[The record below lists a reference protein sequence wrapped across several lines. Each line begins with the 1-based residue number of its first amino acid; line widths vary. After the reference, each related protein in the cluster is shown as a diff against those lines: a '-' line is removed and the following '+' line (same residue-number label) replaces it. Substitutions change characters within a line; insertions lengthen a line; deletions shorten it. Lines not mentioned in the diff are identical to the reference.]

1 MIGNIVSLLVLVL
14 LVVLFAWLATRAWR
28 AKRAFVKWPGVILA
42 GLLTLVFGA
51 ITVVAVL
58 GFVKLEARHANP
70 VADLK
75 VAGTAEQIARGG
87 QLAWG
92 CADCHS
98 PAKEL
103 PLSGGAENFMAGGP
117 PVGVSYATNLTPGG
131 PLKGWSDGEIVRAI
145 REGIGRDGR
154 PLIVMPSQ
162 AYHNFSDADAEA
174 LVAYLR
180 SQPAVANPQPPR
192 SLNALGAL
200 FLGAGLFPT
209 SAQPP
214 AGSVAAPPTG
224 PTAEYGKYLISSI
237 GGCADC
243 HGTKLD
249 GVPNNSFAPPAP
261 PLKPFAAGLNETQFF
276 AVFRDGL
283 RPDGSQVAEGMPWK
297 NIGKAM
303 SDDDLRAVQAYLQTL
318 P

>member
-14 LVVLFAWLATRAWR
+14 FVVLFAWLATRAWR
-28 AKRAFVKWPGVILA
+28 ARRAWVKWPGVILA
-42 GLLTLVFGA
+42 GLLTLVFA
-51 ITVVAVL
+51 MVTVVAVL
-58 GFVKLEARHANP
+58 GFVKLEARHTNP

-98 PAKEL
+98 PTLDL
-103 PLSGGAENFMAGGP
+103 PLGGSTENFIAGGP
-117 PVGVSYATNLTPGG
+117 PVGVLYATNLTPGG
-131 PLKGWSDGEIVRAI
+131 PLQGWTDGEIVRAV
-145 REGIGRDGR
+145 REGIDKDGR
-154 PLIVMPSQ
+154 ALIVMPTQ
-162 AYHNFSDADAEA
+162 AYRHLSDADVQA

-180 SQPAVANPQPPR
+180 SQPAVDNPQPVR
-192 SLNALGAL
+192 TLNILAAL

-209 SAQPP
+209 SAQ
-214 AGSVAAPPTG
+214 APVGTIVG
-224 PTAEYGKYLISSI
+224 PTAGPTAAYGEYLASSI

-243 HGTKLD
+243 HGAKLD
-249 GVPNNSFAPPAP
+249 GVPSSPFAPPAP
-261 PLKPFAAGLNETQFF
+261 ALKPFAAGMSEAQFM
-276 AVFRDGL
+276 AVFREG
-283 RPDGSQVAEGMPWK
+283 RRMDGSPIAEGMPWK

-303 SDDDLRAVQAYLQTL
+303 SDDDLRAVQAYLLTL

>member
-14 LVVLFAWLATRAWR
+14 LVVLFAWLAARAWR

-42 GLLTLVFGA
+42 GLLTLVFA
-51 ITVVAVL
+51 AVTVVAVL

-75 VAGTAEQIARGG
+75 VAGTSEQIARGA

-98 PAKEL
+98 PAQEP
-103 PLSGGAENFMAGGP
+103 PLGGSTENFIAGGP
-117 PVGVSYATNLTPGG
+117 PLGAMYATNLTPGG
-131 PLKGWSDGEIVRAI
+131 PLKGWTDGEIVRAI
-145 REGIGRDGR
+145 REGVDHSGRT
-154 PLIVMPSQ
+154 LVIMPSQ
-162 AYHNFSDADAEA
+162 AYRHFSDADAEA

-180 SQPAVANPQPPR
+180 SQPAVDNPQPTR
-192 SLNALGAL
+192 NLNVLAAL
-200 FLGAGLFPT
+200 FLGTGMFPT
-209 SAQPP
+209 SVQPP
-214 AGSVAAPPTG
+214 AGSVAAPPAG

-249 GVPNNSFAPPAP
+249 GVPNNSFAPQAPA
-261 PLKPFAAGLNETQFF
+261 LKPLAAGFSEAQFF

-283 RPDGSQVAEGMPWK
+283 RPDGSPVAEGMPWK

>member
-28 AKRAFVKWPGVILA
+28 ARRAWVKWPGVILT
-42 GLLTLVFGA
+42 GLLTLVFA
-51 ITVVAVL
+51 AVTVVAVL
-58 GFVKLEARHANP
+58 GFAKQEARHANP

-75 VAGTAEQIARGG
+75 VAGTAEQIARGE

-98 PAKEL
+98 PTLDL
-103 PLSGGAENFMAGGP
+103 PLGGSTENFIAGGP
-117 PVGVSYATNLTPGG
+117 PMGVLYATNLTPGG
-131 PLKGWSDGEIVRAI
+131 PLKDRTDGEIVRAI
-145 REGIGRDGR
+145 REGLTNDGR
-154 PLIVMPSQ
+154 SLLGMPSQ
-162 AYHNFSDADAEA
+162 AYRNLSDADVQA

-180 SQPAVANPQPPR
+180 SQPAVDNPQPAR
-192 SLNALGAL
+192 NLNIVAAL

-209 SAQPP
+209 SAQAPVGAVTAPP
-214 AGSVAAPPTG
+214 AG
-224 PTAEYGKYLISSI
+224 PTAEYGAYLVAA

-243 HGTKLD
+243 HGIKLD
-249 GVPNNSFAPPAP
+249 GVPPNSFVPPAP
-261 PLKPFAAGLNETQFF
+261 PLKPFAAGMSEAQFM
-276 AVFRDGL
+276 AVFREG
-283 RPDGSQVAEGMPWK
+283 RRMDGSPVAEGMPWK
-297 NIGKAM
+297 NIGKTM

>member
-1 MIGNIVSLLVLVL
+1 MIGNILSLLVLVL

-28 AKRAFVKWPGVILA
+28 ARRAWIKWPGVVLT
-42 GLLTLVFGA
+42 GLLTLVFA
-51 ITVVAVL
+51 AVTIVAVL

-98 PAKEL
+98 PTLDL
-103 PLSGGAENFMAGGP
+103 PLGGSTENFIAGGP
-117 PVGVSYATNLTPGG
+117 PMGVLFATNLTPGG
-131 PLKGWSDGEIVRAI
+131 PLKDWTDGEIVRAI
-145 REGIGRDGR
+145 REGVDEEGRM
-154 PLIVMPSQ
+154 LAAMPSQ
-162 AYHNFSDADAEA
+162 AYRHLSDADVQA

-180 SQPAVANPQPPR
+180 SQPAVDNPQPAR
-192 SLNALGAL
+192 NLNIMAAL

-209 SAQPP
+209 SVQAPVGSVIAPP
-214 AGSVAAPPTG
+214 AG
-224 PTAEYGKYLISSI
+224 PTAEYGAYLVAA

-243 HGTKLD
+243 HGVKLD
-249 GVPNNSFAPPAP
+249 GVPPNSFVPPAP
-261 PLKPFAAGLNETQFF
+261 PLKPFAAGMSEAQFM
-276 AVFRDGL
+276 AVFREG
-283 RPDGSQVAEGMPWK
+283 RRMDGSPVAEGMPWK
-297 NIGKAM
+297 NIGKTM
-303 SDDDLRAVQAYLQTL
+303 SDDDLRAVQAYLQML

>member
-1 MIGNIVSLLVLVL
+1 MIGNILSLLVLVL
-14 LVVLFAWLATRAWR
+14 LVVLFAWLAVRGWR
-28 AKRAFVKWPGVILA
+28 ARRAIVKWPGVILA
-42 GLLTLVFGA
+42 GLLTLVFA
-51 ITVVAVL
+51 VVAVVAVL
-58 GFVKLEARHANP
+58 GFVKLEARYANP
-70 VADLK
+70 VADLR
-75 VAGTAEQIARGG
+75 VVGTAEQIARGN

-98 PAKEL
+98 PTQEP
-103 PLSGGAENFMAGGP
+103 PLGGSTENFIAGGP
-117 PVGVSYATNLTPGG
+117 PLGAMYATNLTPGG
-131 PLKGWSDGEIVRAI
+131 PLKGWTDGEIVRAI
-145 REGIGRDGR
+145 REGIDHSGRT
-154 PLIVMPSQ
+154 LVIMPSQ
-162 AYHNFSDADAEA
+162 AYRNFSDADAEA

-180 SQPAVANPQPPR
+180 SQPAVENPQPAR
-192 SLNALGAL
+192 NLNALAAL
-200 FLGAGLFPT
+200 FLGTGMFPT
-209 SAQPP
+209 SAQAPVGALLAPP
-214 AGSVAAPPTG
+214 AG

-261 PLKPFAAGLNETQFF
+261 ALKPLATGFSEAQFMT
-276 AVFRDGL
+276 VFRSGL

>member
-1 MIGNIVSLLVLVL
+1 MIANILSLLVLVL

-28 AKRAFVKWPGVILA
+28 TKRAFVKWPGVILA
-42 GLLTLVFGA
+42 GLLTLIFA
-51 ITVVAVL
+51 AMTTVAVL

-75 VAGTAEQIARGG
+75 VAGTTEQIARGG

-98 PAKEL
+98 PTGEP
-103 PLSGGAENFMAGGP
+103 PLGGSTENMISGGP
-117 PVGVSYATNLTPGG
+117 PMGVLWAPNLTSGG
-131 PLKGWSDGEIVRAI
+131 PLKDWTDGEIVRAI
-145 REGIGRDGR
+145 REGIANDGHV
-154 PLIVMPSQ
+154 LVAMPSQ
-162 AYHNFSDADAEA
+162 AYRNLSDADVQA

-180 SQPAVANPQPPR
+180 SQPAVDNPQPAR
-192 SLNALGAL
+192 NLNVLAAL
-200 FLGAGLFPT
+200 FLGAAMFPT
-209 SAQPP
+209 SAQAPV
-214 AGSVAAPPTG
+214 GSVAAPPAG
-224 PTAEYGKYLISSI
+224 PTAAYGEYLISSI

-261 PLKPFAAGLNETQFF
+261 ALKPLAAGFSEAQFF

-283 RPDGSQVAEGMPWK
+283 RPDGSPVAEGMPWK

>member
-1 MIGNIVSLLVLVL
+1 MIVNIVSLLVLVL

-28 AKRAFVKWPGVILA
+28 AKRALVKWPGVILA
-42 GLLTLVFGA
+42 GLLTLIFGA

-58 GFVKLEARHANP
+58 GLVKLEARHTNP

-98 PAKEL
+98 PAQEP
-103 PLSGGAENFMAGGP
+103 PLGGSTENFLAGGP
-117 PVGVSYATNLTPGG
+117 PLGAMYAPNLTPGG
-131 PLKGWSDGEIVRAI
+131 PLKGWTDGEIVRAI
-145 REGIGRDGR
+145 REGVDPSGRT
-154 PLIVMPSQ
+154 LVIMPSQ
-162 AYHNFSDADAEA
+162 AYRNFSDADVQA
-174 LVAYLR
+174 LAAYLR
-180 SQPAVANPQPPR
+180 AQPAVDNPQPAR
-192 SLNALGAL
+192 NLNVLAAL
-200 FLGAGLFPT
+200 FLGTGMFPT

-214 AGSVAAPPTG
+214 AGSVAAPPAG
-224 PTAEYGKYLISSI
+224 PTAAYGKYLISSV

-243 HGTKLD
+243 HGAKLD
-249 GVPNNSFAPPAP
+249 GVPSNSFAPPAP
-261 PLKPFAAGLNETQFF
+261 SLKPFAAGMSEAQFMR
-276 AVFRDGL
+276 VFRSGL
-283 RPDGSQVAEGMPWK
+283 RPDGSQVGEGMPWK

-303 SDDDLRAVQAYLQTL
+303 SDDDLRAVQAYLKTL

>member
-1 MIGNIVSLLVLVL
+1 MIVNIISLLVLVL

-28 AKRAFVKWPGVILA
+28 ARRAFVKWPAVILA
-42 GLLTLVFGA
+42 GLFTLVFA
-51 ITVVAVL
+51 AVTVVAVL
-58 GFVKLEARHANP
+58 GFVKLEVRHANP

-75 VAGTAEQIARGG
+75 VAGTAEQIARGA

-98 PAKEL
+98 PAQEP
-103 PLSGGAENFMAGGP
+103 PLGGSTENFIAGGP
-117 PVGVSYATNLTPGG
+117 PLGAMYATNLTPGG
-131 PLKGWSDGEIVRAI
+131 PLNGWTDGEIVRAI
-145 REGIGRDGR
+145 REGVDDEGR
-154 PLIVMPSQ
+154 PLVIMPSQ
-162 AYHNFSDADAEA
+162 AYRNLSDADVQA

-180 SQPAVANPQPPR
+180 SQPAVANSQPPR
-192 SLNALGAL
+192 NLNALAAI
-200 FLGAGLFPT
+200 FLGTGVFPT

-214 AGSVAAPPTG
+214 VGSLIAPPAG

-243 HGTKLD
+243 HGAKLD
-249 GVPNNSFAPPAP
+249 GVSSSSFAPPAP
-261 PLKPFAAGLNETQFF
+261 PLKPFAAGLSDAQFT
-276 AVFRDGL
+276 AIFRGGV
-283 RPDGSQVAEGMPWK
+283 RPDGSLVAEGMPWK

-303 SDDDLRAVQAYLQTL
+303 SDDDLRAVQAYLKTL

>member
-42 GLLTLVFGA
+42 GLLTLVFA
-51 ITVVAVL
+51 AVTVVAML
-58 GFVKLEARHANP
+58 GFVKLEVRHNNP

-98 PAKEL
+98 PVLEL
-103 PLSGGAENFMAGGP
+103 PLGGSTENMISGGP
-117 PVGVSYATNLTPGG
+117 PMGVLWAPNLTPGG

-145 REGIGRDGR
+145 REGVDEEGR
-154 PLIVMPSQ
+154 PLVFMPSQ
-162 AYHNFSDADAEA
+162 VYRNLSDADVQA

-180 SQPAVANPQPPR
+180 SQPAVDNPQPER
-192 SLNALGAL
+192 NFNALAAL
-200 FLGAGLFPT
+200 FLGTGMFPT

-214 AGSVAAPPTG
+214 AGSVAAPPAG
-224 PTAEYGKYLISSI
+224 PTAVYGKYLISSI

-243 HGTKLD
+243 HGAKLD
-249 GVPNNSFAPPAP
+249 GIPSNSFTPHGPA
-261 PLKPFAAGLNETQFF
+261 LKPLAVGFSEAQFF
-276 AVFRDGL
+276 AIFREGL
-283 RPDGSQVAEGMPWK
+283 KPDGSPMSEGMPWK
-297 NIGKAM
+297 NIGRAM
-303 SDDDLRAVQAYLQTL
+303 SDDDLRAVQAYLKTL